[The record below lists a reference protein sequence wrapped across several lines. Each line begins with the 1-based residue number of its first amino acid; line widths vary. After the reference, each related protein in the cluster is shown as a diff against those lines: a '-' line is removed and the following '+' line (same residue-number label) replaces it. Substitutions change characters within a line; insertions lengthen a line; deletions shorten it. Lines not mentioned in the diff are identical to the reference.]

1 MLVIGL
7 TGGIGMGKSTAAAI
21 LRKMGLPIYH
31 ADKAVHTLL
40 KKNGAA
46 VKPIAKIFPQALK
59 NGAINRA
66 ALGHIVFHHPARLPR
81 LEKILHPLVHK
92 VEREFL
98 RKAREKKAK
107 AAVLEIPLLFET
119 GAQKRCD
126 YVICVTAP
134 QKIQHT
140 RVMRRPGMTRAKLKG
155 IYERQMPDTKKRK
168 LADFVVDTGGT
179 RAGTKRQLRLVLRRI
194 LGE

>member
-1 MLVIGL
+1 MIVIGL

-21 LRKMGLPIYH
+21 LREMGLPVYH
-31 ADKAVHTLL
+31 ADKAVHALL
-40 KKNGAA
+40 KKNGIA
-46 VKPIAKIFPQALK
+46 VKQVAKIFPRALK
-59 NGAINRA
+59 NGAIDRA
-66 ALGHIVFHHPARLPR
+66 ALGHIVFRHPARLSR

-92 VEREFL
+92 AEKEFL
-98 RKAREKKAK
+98 RRARKGEAK

-134 QKIQHT
+134 KKIQHA

-155 IYERQMPDTKKRK
+155 IYERQMPDAQKRK
-168 LADFVVDTGGT
+168 LADFVIDTGDT
-179 RAGTKRQLRLVLRRI
+179 HAGTKKQLKQI
-194 LGE
+194 LHFLHL

>member
-21 LRKMGLPIYH
+21 LRKMGLPVYH
-31 ADKAVHTLL
+31 ADKAVHALL

-46 VKPIAKIFPQALK
+46 VKPIAKIFPQVLK
-59 NGAINRA
+59 NGAIDRA
-66 ALGHIVFHHPARLPR
+66 ALGHIVFHHPARLSR

-92 VEREFL
+92 VEKEFL
-98 RKAREKKAK
+98 RKARKEKAK

-126 YVICVTAP
+126 YVVCVTAP
-134 QKIQHT
+134 QKIQHA

-155 IYERQMPDTKKRK
+155 IYERQMPDAKKRK

-179 RAGTKRQLRLVLRRI
+179 RAGMKHQLRLVLRRI